1 MSAALLAWIAAAF
14 GGRVAALD
22 GATTRVCAVSPGLAK
37 FSRGFDSLKRLE
49 AVRRRIDASGDGTSA
64 LGFPR
69 DVAVDALGSVYVA
82 ADGSH
87 NVFKVTPGG
96 VITEIIDAAGDG
108 AGNTLGGPQ
117 GVTADGAGNKSHNA
131 FKISGVFT
139 PPPVPVPTIPL
150 VGLVTLLGCLARAAV
165 VVSRRRALIHTR
177 GR

>member
-37 FSRGFDSLKRLE
+37 FPRGFDSLKRLE

-64 LGFPR
+64 LSFPR

-108 AGNTLGGPQ
+108 AGN
-117 GVTADGAGNKSHNA
+117 SHNA

-165 VVSRRRALIHTR
+165 VVSRRRALVHTR